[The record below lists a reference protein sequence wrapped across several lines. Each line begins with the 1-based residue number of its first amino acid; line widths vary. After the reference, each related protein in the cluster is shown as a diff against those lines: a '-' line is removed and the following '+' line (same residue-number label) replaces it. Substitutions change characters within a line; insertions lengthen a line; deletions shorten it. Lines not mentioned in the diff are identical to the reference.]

1 MKSRSFIFTSIF
13 SLFGL
18 ALCFVACSKNE
29 NFIAGDAKVR
39 YFQIAIT
46 DTTQNF
52 YLNGIQS
59 GNSTVYGSNSNYIVV
74 AGDSTYK
81 ITSRRINTTPVV
93 ASVDQKFDI
102 GAHYSIF
109 YTRKSP
115 TDSASLLV
123 FKDDVKKDLDSA
135 KLTFINLG
143 YMLGSNTIQVKDAG
157 NAFAPF
163 TLAYGNRVTYKIK
176 VTKATKIF
184 FDLTNPIATQKPVD
198 SLDSAGTT
206 VKKIAISKGRVYTV
220 LLDGNKASELQMRL
234 IQSN

>member
-1 MKSRSFIFTSIF
+1 MKSRSFLFTSIF
-13 SLFGL
+13 LLFGI

-39 YFQIAIT
+39 YFQSAVT

-59 GNSTVYGSNSNYIVV
+59 GASTVYGSNSNYIVV

-81 ITSRRINTTPVV
+81 ITSRNINTTNAV
-93 ASVDQKFDI
+93 ATTDQKFEI
-102 GAHYSIF
+102 GAHYSVF
-109 YTRKSP
+109 YTRKTP
-115 TDSASLLV
+115 TDPPSLLV
-123 FKDDVKKDLDSA
+123 YRDDVKQDLDSA
-135 KLTFINLG
+135 KLTFLNLG
-143 YMLGSNTIQVKDAG
+143 YTLGNNTVQVRDAG

-163 TLAYGNRVTYKIK
+163 TLAYGNKVTYKVK

-184 FDLTNPIATQKPVD
+184 FDLTNPIATQKAID

-206 VKKIAISKGRVYTV
+206 TKKIAISKGKVYTV

-234 IQSN
+234 VQAN

>member
-13 SLFGL
+13 LLFGL

-81 ITSRRINTTPVV
+81 ITSRRINTTGVV

-102 GAHYSIF
+102 GAHYSVF

-135 KLTFINLG
+135 KLTFLNLG
-143 YMLGSNTIQVKDAG
+143 YMLGTNTIQVKDEG

-163 TLAYGNRVTYKIK
+163 TLAYGNKVTYKIK

-184 FDLTNPIATQKPVD
+184 FTLTNPIATQKAVD

-206 VKKIAISKGRVYTV
+206 TKKIAISKGRVYTV